1 MNDTT
6 NVAILGAGAMGAAL
20 AAQFYKTPE
29 YSVTLIA
36 KDERYARLKEH
47 GLTVNG
53 IHLPISVTHPDHA
66 PGTADVIIV
75 ALKHRHLAEAIEDL
89 RHFVGAET
97 SILSVMNGLDSEVML
112 GEAYGME
119 HVLYCI
125 AVGMDAVRNENQVTY
140 AHLGKLCFGEA
151 LNPSTSPR
159 VKRVQAILERAGIV
173 YETPP
178 DMIRLLWW
186 KFMVNV
192 GVNQAS
198 AVMRAPYGVFH
209 TNPDAR
215 AVMFALM
222 REAVALAQCAG
233 VNLTEADLAGWDNV
247 LQNLSPSGKTSM
259 LQDIEAGRQTEV
271 EIFAGKVVA
280 LGQTYG
286 VPTPVNET
294 ILHIIRALE
303 FQANVHSS

>member
-1 MNDTT
+1 MNNTI

-20 AAQFYKTPE
+20 AAQFYNTLG

-36 KDERYARLKEH
+36 KGQRYDRLKEC

-53 IHLPISVTHPDHA
+53 THFPIAVTHPDHA
-66 PGTADVIIV
+66 AEPADVIIV
-75 ALKHRHLAEAIEDL
+75 AVKHRHLAEAIDDL
-89 RHFVGAET
+89 RHFVGADT
-97 SILSVMNGLDSEVML
+97 NILSVMNGLDSEVML
-112 GEAYGME
+112 GEAYGMD

-125 AVGMDAVRNENQVTY
+125 ALGMDAVRNENQVTY

-151 LNPSTSPR
+151 LNPTISPR
-159 VKRVQAILERAGIV
+159 VQRVKAILERANIV
-173 YETPP
+173 YETPS
-178 DMIRLLWW
+178 DMVRLLWW

-209 TNPDAR
+209 VNPDAR

-222 REAVALAQCAG
+222 REAVTLAQCAG
-233 VNLTEADLAGWDNV
+233 VNLTESDLADWDKV
-247 LQNLSPSGKTSM
+247 LKNLSPSGKTSM

-280 LGQTYG
+280 LGLKYG
-286 VPTPVNET
+286 VPTPVNDT
-294 ILHIIRALE
+294 VLHIIRALE
-303 FQANVHSS
+303 FQANVHS